1 MLHQN
6 YPNPFNPSTAINYEL
21 PFDGIVKVSIYDAK
35 GKLVKTLL
43 NKHQTAG
50 FKTLAWNSLDRN
62 GNAVSA
68 GLYFCR
74 LTTNESQQS
83 MKMVLLK

>member
-1 MLHQN
+1 MYQN
-6 YPNPFNPSTAINYEL
+6 YPNPFNPSTAIKYKL
-21 PFDGIVKVSIYDAK
+21 PFDGIVNVSIYDAK

-50 FKTLAWNSLDRN
+50 FKTLMWDSLDKN

-68 GLYFCR
+68 GLYFYT
-74 LTTNESQQS
+74 LTTSESQNS
-83 MKMVLLK
+83 MKMILLK